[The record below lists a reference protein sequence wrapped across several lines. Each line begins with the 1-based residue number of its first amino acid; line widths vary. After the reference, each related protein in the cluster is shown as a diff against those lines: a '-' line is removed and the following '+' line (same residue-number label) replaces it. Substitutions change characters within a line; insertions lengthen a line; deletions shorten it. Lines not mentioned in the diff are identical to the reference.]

1 MSDLKLEGKSIVVT
15 GAVAGIGNAITE
27 LFVQEGAN
35 VVAVDRQ
42 EERLLGMCEE
52 MEGPGRVVPFVGDVS
67 FQETTDGMIDLAVS
81 EFGGFDVLV
90 NNAGIMD
97 DNTAIG
103 DMSEEMMMDLFAT
116 NTFGPMRAMRKAVN
130 TFFELNPDAEEDDE
144 VIGSIINL
152 TSVGAIHQTAGAA
165 YCASKGALLSATKN
179 TAFMYIHKGIRVNAI
194 APGGIV
200 TEIPITMPPSDE
212 FGFGRSSELLV
223 HSSLLGM
230 PEDIANAALFLA
242 QDESHFINGAVLT
255 VDGAW
260 TTF

>member
-1 MSDLKLEGKSIVVT
+1 MKLEGKSIVVT
-15 GAVAGIGNAITE
+15 GAVAGIGGAITE
-27 LFVQEGAN
+27 LFVKEGAN
-35 VVAVDRQ
+35 VIAVDKQ
-42 EERLLGMCEE
+42 EERLLEMCKSL
-52 MEGPGRVVPFVGDVS
+52 EGPGRAVPFAGDIS
-67 FQETTDGMIDLAVS
+67 LEATTDGMIDAAVA
-81 EFGGFDVLV
+81 EFGTFDVLV

-103 DMSEEMMMDLFAT
+103 DMSDEMMDGVFAV
-116 NTFGPMRAMRKAVN
+116 NTFGPMRAMRKAVQ
-130 TFFELNPDAEEDDE
+130 TFFELNPDAEEDDD
-144 VIGSIINL
+144 VIGSIINV
-152 TSVGAIHQTAGAA
+152 TSVGALHQTAGAS
-165 YCASKGALLSATKN
+165 YCASKAALLAASKN

-200 TEIPITMPPSDE
+200 TELPITMPQSDE

-242 QDESHFINGAVLT
+242 QDESHFINGAVIT

>member
-1 MSDLKLEGKSIVVT
+1 MKLEGKSIVVT

-35 VVAVDRQ
+35 VIAVDKQ
-42 EERLLGMCEE
+42 KDRLIQMCEE
-52 MEGPGRVVPFVGDVS
+52 LEGPGRAIAFPGDVACP
-67 FQETTDGMIDLAVS
+67 ETTDGMIDAAVA
-81 EFGGFDVLV
+81 EFGTFDVLV

-103 DMSEEMMMDLFAT
+103 DMSEEMLAELFAV
-116 NTFGPMRAMRKAVN
+116 NTFGPLRAMRKAVN
-130 TFFELNPDAEEDDE
+130 TFFALNPDAEEDDE

-152 TSVGAIHQTAGAA
+152 TSVGALHQTAGAA
-165 YCASKGALLSATKN
+165 YCASKAALLAATKN
-179 TAFMYIHKGIRVNAI
+179 TAFMYIHKGIRANAI

-200 TEIPITMPPSDE
+200 TELPITMPPSDE
-212 FGFGRSSELLV
+212 FGFSRTSELLV

-242 QDESHFINGAVLT
+242 QDESHFINGTVIT